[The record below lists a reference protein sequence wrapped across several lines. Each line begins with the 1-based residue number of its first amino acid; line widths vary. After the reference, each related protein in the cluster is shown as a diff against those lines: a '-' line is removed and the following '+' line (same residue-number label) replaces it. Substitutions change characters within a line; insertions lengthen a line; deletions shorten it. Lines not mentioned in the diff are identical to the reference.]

1 MLIHPTP
8 VVVIIIMILI
18 TIINIYIYIYTFLP
32 HAVSASATAIHSG
45 SLRGPTSTREVIKRG
60 RVHMLALVEKFN
72 HQFVSVC
79 RTRDRS
85 QREGGTREG
94 RGGDL
99 QLSLMFCCGAR
110 RLCCGARRLSCGAL
124 TLSCG
129 ARRLIVKGV
138 I

>member
-1 MLIHPTP
+1 MC
-8 VVVIIIMILI
+8 VFVFF
-18 TIINIYIYIYTFLP
+18 FLP
-32 HAVSASATAIHSG
+32 HAVSASATAIHRG

-60 RVHMLALVEKFN
+60 GVHMLALVEEFN
-72 HQFVSVC
+72 HQFVSVR

-99 QLSLMFCCGAR
+99 QLSLMFCCRAR
-110 RLCCGARRLSCGAL
+110 RLCCGARRLSCGGL
-124 TLSCG
+124 RLICG